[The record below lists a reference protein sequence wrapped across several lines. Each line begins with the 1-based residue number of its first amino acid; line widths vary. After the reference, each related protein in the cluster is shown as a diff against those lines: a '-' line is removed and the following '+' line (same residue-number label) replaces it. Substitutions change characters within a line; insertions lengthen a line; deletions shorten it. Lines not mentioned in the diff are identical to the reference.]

1 MKLSRLL
8 RDVNGGDLCGGPER
22 DITGICFDSRKAEP
36 GSLFVAI
43 RGFQSDGHRYIHQA
57 IRQGAC
63 AVVAEHLPE
72 EPVPEQ
78 VTVIL
83 TPDTR
88 RALAQ
93 LAAEWYEHPER
104 QLKLIGITGT
114 NGKTTTT
121 YLIRHILEQRGHSC
135 GLIGTNGSIV
145 GGELRPAE
153 RTTPEAP
160 ELFALLRDMVK
171 AGCEYA
177 VMEVSSHSLVLERVY
192 GLRFAAAAFTNLT
205 QDHLDFHQDMEHYFQ
220 AKATLFQHCDTAVI
234 NGDDSWGRRLEEA
247 AACPV
252 LCFSAKRSGV
262 SLMAKDVR
270 LLPDGVQAVLV
281 QGSNIARMRLRI
293 PGMFSVYNGLT
304 AIGCCMAL
312 GLTLAESTE
321 ALQSAEGIRG
331 RAEIVP
337 TGRDFTVM
345 IDYSHTP
352 DSMENIL
359 KTVRGYARGR
369 VIGLFGAGGDRDKTK
384 RPLMGRI
391 AGELC
396 DLCIVTSDNPRSED
410 PEAIIE
416 DILRGMTAKRRY
428 RVIPDR
434 REAIAWCIKNAR
446 KDDIIVL
453 MGKGQE
459 TYQEIQGV
467 KHPLDEREEV
477 RRALED
483 CTR

>member
-8 RDVNGGDLCGGPER
+8 RDVNGGDLCGKPER
-22 DITGICFDSRKAEP
+22 EITGICSDSRRVGQ

-43 RGFQSDGHRYIHQA
+43 PGFQSDGHQYIRQA
-57 IRQGAC
+57 MEQGAC
-63 AVVAEHLPE
+63 VVVAQHAPDC
-72 EPVPEQ
+72 PVPEG
-78 VTVIL
+78 VTLIL
-83 TPDTR
+83 VDDAR

-93 LAAEWYEHPER
+93 LAAEWYDHPER
-104 QLKLIGITGT
+104 QLRLVGVTGT

-121 YLIRHILEQRGHSC
+121 WLIRHILEQRGHKC

-145 GGELRPAE
+145 DGPLRPAE

-160 ELFALLRDMVK
+160 ELYGLLREMAD

-177 VMEVSSHSLVLERVY
+177 AMEVSSHSLVLERVH
-192 GLRFAAAAFTNLT
+192 GLHFAAAAFTNLT
-205 QDHLDFHQDMEHYFQ
+205 QDHLDFHKDMEHYFQ
-220 AKATLFQHCDTAVI
+220 AKALLFQRCDTTVL
-234 NGDDSWGRRLEEA
+234 NLDDDWGLRLAERVS
-247 AACPV
+247 CPR
-252 LCFSAKRSGV
+252 LTYSAKR
-262 SLMAKDVR
+262 LEADLIAKNIV
-270 LLPDGVQAVLV
+270 LLPDQVQAVLV
-281 QGSNIARMRLRI
+281 RDNDIARMRLNI

-304 AIGCCMAL
+304 AIGCCLAL
-312 GLTLAESTE
+312 GLTLEESAQ
-321 ALQSAEGIRG
+321 ALQSAQGICG

-359 KTVRGYARGR
+359 RTVRGYARGR
-369 VIGLFGAGGDRDKTK
+369 VVGLFGAGGDRDHAK
-384 RPLMGRI
+384 RPIMGRI

-396 DLCIVTSDNPRSED
+396 DLCVVTSDNPRSEE
-410 PEAIIE
+410 PEAIIR
-416 DILRGMTAKRRY
+416 DILQGMSPKY
-428 RVIPDR
+428 KYKVIPDR

-459 TYQEIQGV
+459 TYQEIRGV
-467 KHPLDEREEV
+467 KHHLDEREEV
-477 RRALED
+477 RRALEG
-483 CTR
+483 

>member
-8 RDVNGGDLCGGPER
+8 RDVNGGDLCGKPER
-22 DITGICFDSRKAEP
+22 EITGICSDSRRVGQ

-43 RGFQSDGHRYIHQA
+43 PGFQSDGHQYIRQA
-57 IRQGAC
+57 MEQGAC
-63 AVVAEHLPE
+63 AVVAQHAPDC
-72 EPVPEQ
+72 PVPEG
-78 VTVIL
+78 VTLIL
-83 TPDTR
+83 VDDAR

-93 LAAEWYEHPER
+93 LAAEWYDHPER
-104 QLKLIGITGT
+104 QLRLIGVTGT

-121 YLIRHILEQRGHSC
+121 WLIRHILEQRGHKC

-145 GGELRPAE
+145 DGPLRPAE

-160 ELFALLRDMVK
+160 ELYGLLREMAD

-177 VMEVSSHSLVLERVY
+177 AMEVSSHSLVLERVH
-192 GLRFAAAAFTNLT
+192 GLHFAAAAFTNLT
-205 QDHLDFHQDMEHYFQ
+205 QDHLDFHKDMEHYFQ
-220 AKATLFQHCDTAVI
+220 AKALLFQRCDTAVL
-234 NGDDSWGRRLEEA
+234 NLDDDWGLRLAERVSCA
-247 AACPV
+247 R
-252 LCFSAKRSGV
+252 LTYSAKR
-262 SLMAKDVR
+262 LEADLIAKNIR
-270 LLPDGVQAVLV
+270 LLPDQVQAVLV
-281 QGSNIARMRLRI
+281 RDNDIARMRLNI

-304 AIGCCMAL
+304 AIGCCLAL
-312 GLTLAESTE
+312 GLTLEESAQ
-321 ALQSAEGIRG
+321 ALQSAQGICG

-359 KTVRGYARGR
+359 RTVRGYARGR
-369 VIGLFGAGGDRDKTK
+369 VVGLFGAGGDRDHAK
-384 RPLMGRI
+384 RPIMGRI

-396 DLCIVTSDNPRSED
+396 DLCVVTSDNPRSEE
-410 PEAIIE
+410 PEAIIR
-416 DILRGMTAKRRY
+416 DILQGMSPKY
-428 RVIPDR
+428 KYKVIPDR

-459 TYQEIQGV
+459 TYQEIRGV
-467 KHPLDEREEV
+467 KHHLDEREEV
-477 RRALED
+477 RRALEG
-483 CTR
+483 

>member
-8 RDVNGGDLCGGPER
+8 RDVNGGDLCGKPER
-22 DITGICFDSRKAEP
+22 EITGICSDSRRVGQ

-43 RGFQSDGHRYIHQA
+43 PGFQSDGHQYIRQA
-57 IRQGAC
+57 MEQGAC
-63 AVVAEHLPE
+63 TVVAQHAPDC
-72 EPVPEQ
+72 PVLEG
-78 VTVIL
+78 VTLIL
-83 TPDTR
+83 VDDAR

-93 LAAEWYEHPER
+93 LAAEWYDHPER
-104 QLKLIGITGT
+104 QLRLVGVTGT

-121 YLIRHILEQRGHSC
+121 WLIRHILEQRGHKC

-145 GGELRPAE
+145 DGPLRPAE

-160 ELFALLRDMVK
+160 ELYGLLREMAD

-177 VMEVSSHSLVLERVY
+177 AMEVSSHSLVLERVH
-192 GLRFAAAAFTNLT
+192 GLHFAAAAFTNLT
-205 QDHLDFHQDMEHYFQ
+205 QDHLDFHKDMEHYFQ
-220 AKATLFQHCDTAVI
+220 AKALLFQRCDTAVL
-234 NGDDSWGRRLEEA
+234 NLDDDWGLRLAERVS
-247 AACPV
+247 CPR
-252 LCFSAKRSGV
+252 LTYSAKR
-262 SLMAKDVR
+262 LEADLIAKNIV
-270 LLPDGVQAVLV
+270 LLPDQVQAVLV
-281 QGSNIARMRLRI
+281 RDNDIARMRLNI

-304 AIGCCMAL
+304 AIGCCLAL
-312 GLTLAESTE
+312 GLTLEESAQ
-321 ALQSAEGIRG
+321 ALQSAQGICG

-359 KTVRGYARGR
+359 RTVRGYARGR
-369 VIGLFGAGGDRDKTK
+369 VVGLFGAGGDRDHAK
-384 RPLMGRI
+384 RPIMGRI

-396 DLCIVTSDNPRSED
+396 DLCVVTSDNPRSEE
-410 PEAIIE
+410 PEAIIR
-416 DILRGMTAKRRY
+416 DILQGMSPKY
-428 RVIPDR
+428 KYKVIPDR

-459 TYQEIQGV
+459 TYQEIRGV
-467 KHPLDEREEV
+467 KHHLDEREEV
-477 RRALED
+477 RRALEG
-483 CTR
+483 

>member
-8 RDVNGGDLCGGPER
+8 RDVNGGDLCGKPER
-22 DITGICFDSRKAEP
+22 EITGICSDSRRVGQ

-43 RGFQSDGHRYIHQA
+43 PGFQSDGHQYIRQA
-57 IRQGAC
+57 MEQGAC
-63 AVVAEHLPE
+63 AVVAQHAPDC
-72 EPVPEQ
+72 PVPEG
-78 VTVIL
+78 VTLIL
-83 TPDTR
+83 VDDAR

-93 LAAEWYEHPER
+93 LAAEWYDHPER
-104 QLKLIGITGT
+104 QLRLIGVTGT

-121 YLIRHILEQRGHSC
+121 WLIRHILEQRGHKC

-145 GGELRPAE
+145 DGPLRPAE

-160 ELFALLRDMVK
+160 ELYGLLREMAD

-177 VMEVSSHSLVLERVY
+177 AMEVSSHSLVLERVH
-192 GLRFAAAAFTNLT
+192 GLHFAAAAFTNLT
-205 QDHLDFHQDMEHYFQ
+205 QDHLDFHKDMEHYFQ
-220 AKATLFQHCDTAVI
+220 AKALLFQRCDTAVL
-234 NGDDSWGRRLEEA
+234 NLDDDWGLRLAERVS
-247 AACPV
+247 CPR
-252 LCFSAKRSGV
+252 LTYSAKR
-262 SLMAKDVR
+262 LEADLIAKNIV
-270 LLPDGVQAVLV
+270 LLPDQVQAVLV
-281 QGSNIARMRLRI
+281 RDNDIARMRLNI

-304 AIGCCMAL
+304 AIGCCLAL
-312 GLTLAESTE
+312 GLTLEESAQ
-321 ALQSAEGIRG
+321 ALQSARGICG

-359 KTVRGYARGR
+359 RTVRGYARGR
-369 VIGLFGAGGDRDKTK
+369 VVGLFGAGGDRDHAK
-384 RPLMGRI
+384 RPIMGRI

-396 DLCIVTSDNPRSED
+396 DLCVVTSDNPRSEE
-410 PEAIIE
+410 PEAIIR
-416 DILRGMTAKRRY
+416 DILQGMSQKHKY
-428 RVIPDR
+428 KVIPDR

-459 TYQEIQGV
+459 TYQEIRGV
-467 KHPLDEREEV
+467 KHHLDEREEV
-477 RRALED
+477 RRALEG
-483 CTR
+483 

>member
-8 RDVNGGDLCGGPER
+8 RDVNGGDLCGKPER
-22 DITGICFDSRKAEP
+22 EITGICSDSRRVGQ

-43 RGFQSDGHRYIHQA
+43 PGFQSDGHQYIRQA
-57 IRQGAC
+57 MEQGAC
-63 AVVAEHLPE
+63 AVVAQHAPDC
-72 EPVPEQ
+72 PVPEG
-78 VTVIL
+78 VTLIL
-83 TPDTR
+83 VDDAR

-93 LAAEWYEHPER
+93 LAAEWYDHPER
-104 QLKLIGITGT
+104 QLRLIGVTGT

-121 YLIRHILEQRGHSC
+121 WLIRHILEQRGHKC

-145 GGELRPAE
+145 DGPLRPAE

-160 ELFALLRDMVK
+160 ELYGLLREMAD

-177 VMEVSSHSLVLERVY
+177 AMEVSSHSLVLERVH
-192 GLRFAAAAFTNLT
+192 GLHFAAAAFTNLT
-205 QDHLDFHQDMEHYFQ
+205 QDHLDFHKDMEHYFQ
-220 AKATLFQHCDTAVI
+220 AKALLFQRCDTAVL
-234 NGDDSWGRRLEEA
+234 NLDDDWGLRLAERVS
-247 AACPV
+247 CPR
-252 LCFSAKRSGV
+252 LTYSAKR
-262 SLMAKDVR
+262 LEADLIAKNIR
-270 LLPDGVQAVLV
+270 LLPDQVQAVLV
-281 QGSNIARMRLRI
+281 RDNDIARMRLNI

-304 AIGCCMAL
+304 AIGCCLAL
-312 GLTLAESTE
+312 GLTLEESAQ
-321 ALQSAEGIRG
+321 ALQSAQGICG

-359 KTVRGYARGR
+359 RTVRGYARGR
-369 VIGLFGAGGDRDKTK
+369 VVGLFGAGGDRDHAK
-384 RPLMGRI
+384 RPIMGRI

-396 DLCIVTSDNPRSED
+396 DLCVVTSDNPRSEE
-410 PEAIIE
+410 PEAIIR
-416 DILRGMTAKRRY
+416 DILQGMSQKY
-428 RVIPDR
+428 KYKVIPDR

-459 TYQEIQGV
+459 TYQEIRGV
-467 KHPLDEREEV
+467 KHHLDEREEV
-477 RRALED
+477 RRALEG
-483 CTR
+483 

>member
-8 RDVNGGDLCGGPER
+8 RDVNGGDLCGKPER
-22 DITGICFDSRKAEP
+22 EITGICSDSRRVGQ

-43 RGFQSDGHRYIHQA
+43 PGFQSDGHQYIRQA
-57 IRQGAC
+57 MEQGAC
-63 AVVAEHLPE
+63 AVVAQHAPDC
-72 EPVPEQ
+72 PVPEG
-78 VTVIL
+78 VTLIL
-83 TPDTR
+83 VDDAR

-93 LAAEWYEHPER
+93 LAAEWYDHPER
-104 QLKLIGITGT
+104 QLRLVGVTGT

-121 YLIRHILEQRGHSC
+121 WLIRHILEQRGHKC

-145 GGELRPAE
+145 DGPLRPAE

-160 ELFALLRDMVK
+160 ELYGLLREMAD

-177 VMEVSSHSLVLERVY
+177 AMEVSSHSLVLERVH
-192 GLRFAAAAFTNLT
+192 GLHFAAAAFTNLT
-205 QDHLDFHQDMEHYFQ
+205 QDHLDFHKDMEHYFQ
-220 AKATLFQHCDTAVI
+220 AKALLFQRCDTAVL
-234 NGDDSWGRRLEEA
+234 NLDDDWGLRLAERVS
-247 AACPV
+247 CPR
-252 LCFSAKRSGV
+252 LTYSAKR
-262 SLMAKDVR
+262 LEADLIAKNIR
-270 LLPDGVQAVLV
+270 LLPDQVQAVLV
-281 QGSNIARMRLRI
+281 RDNDIARMRLNI

-304 AIGCCMAL
+304 AIGCCLAL
-312 GLTLAESTE
+312 GLTLEESAQ
-321 ALQSAEGIRG
+321 ALQSAQGICG

-359 KTVRGYARGR
+359 RTVRGYAKGR
-369 VIGLFGAGGDRDKTK
+369 VVGLFGAGGDRDHAK
-384 RPLMGRI
+384 RPIMGRI

-396 DLCIVTSDNPRSED
+396 DLCVVTSDNPRSEE
-410 PEAIIE
+410 PEAIIR
-416 DILRGMTAKRRY
+416 DILQGMSPKY
-428 RVIPDR
+428 KYKVIPDR

-459 TYQEIQGV
+459 TYQEIRGV
-467 KHPLDEREEV
+467 KHHLDEREEV
-477 RRALED
+477 RRALEG
-483 CTR
+483 

>member
-8 RDVNGGDLCGGPER
+8 RDVNGGDLCGKPER
-22 DITGICFDSRKAEP
+22 EITGICSDSRRVGQ

-43 RGFQSDGHRYIHQA
+43 PGFQSDGHQYIRQA
-57 IRQGAC
+57 MEQGAC
-63 AVVAEHLPE
+63 AVVAQYAPDC
-72 EPVPEQ
+72 PVPEG
-78 VTVIL
+78 VTLIL
-83 TPDTR
+83 VDNAR

-93 LAAEWYEHPER
+93 LAAEWYDHPER
-104 QLKLIGITGT
+104 QLRLIGVTGT

-121 YLIRHILEQRGHSC
+121 WLIRHILEQRGHKC

-145 GGELRPAE
+145 DGPLRPAE

-160 ELFALLRDMVK
+160 ELYGLLREMAD

-177 VMEVSSHSLVLERVY
+177 AMEVSSHSLVLERVH
-192 GLRFAAAAFTNLT
+192 GLHFAAAAFTNLT
-205 QDHLDFHQDMEHYFQ
+205 QDHLDFHKDMEHYFQ
-220 AKATLFQHCDTAVI
+220 AKALLFQRCDTAVL
-234 NGDDSWGRRLEEA
+234 NLDDDWGLRLAERVS
-247 AACPV
+247 CPR
-252 LCFSAKRSGV
+252 LTYSAKR
-262 SLMAKDVR
+262 LEADLIAKNIR
-270 LLPDGVQAVLV
+270 LLPDQVQAVLV
-281 QGSNIARMRLRI
+281 RDNDIARMRLNI

-304 AIGCCMAL
+304 AIGCCLAL
-312 GLTLAESTE
+312 GLTLEESAQ
-321 ALQSAEGIRG
+321 ALQSAQGICG

-359 KTVRGYARGR
+359 RTVRGYARGR
-369 VIGLFGAGGDRDKTK
+369 VVGLFGAGGDRDHAK
-384 RPLMGRI
+384 RPIMGRI

-396 DLCIVTSDNPRSED
+396 DLCVVTSDNPRSEE
-410 PEAIIE
+410 PEAIIR
-416 DILRGMTAKRRY
+416 DILQGMSPKY
-428 RVIPDR
+428 KYKVIPDR

-459 TYQEIQGV
+459 TYQEIRGV
-467 KHPLDEREEV
+467 KHHLDEREEV
-477 RRALED
+477 RRALEG
-483 CTR
+483 

>member
-8 RDVNGGDLCGGPER
+8 RDVNGGDLCGKPER
-22 DITGICFDSRKAEP
+22 EITGICSDSRRVGQ

-43 RGFQSDGHRYIHQA
+43 PGFQSDGHQYIRQA
-57 IRQGAC
+57 MEQGAC
-63 AVVAEHLPE
+63 AVVAQHAPDC
-72 EPVPEQ
+72 PVPEG
-78 VTVIL
+78 VTLIL
-83 TPDTR
+83 VDDAR

-93 LAAEWYEHPER
+93 LAAEWYDHPER
-104 QLKLIGITGT
+104 QLRLVGVTGT

-121 YLIRHILEQRGHSC
+121 WLIRHILEQRGHKC

-145 GGELRPAE
+145 DGPLRPAE

-160 ELFALLRDMVK
+160 ELYGLLREMAD

-177 VMEVSSHSLVLERVY
+177 AMEVSSHSLVLERVH
-192 GLRFAAAAFTNLT
+192 GLHFAAAAFTNLT
-205 QDHLDFHQDMEHYFQ
+205 QDHLDFHKDMEHYFQ
-220 AKATLFQHCDTAVI
+220 AKALLFQRCDTAVL
-234 NGDDSWGRRLEEA
+234 NLDDDWGLRLAERVS
-247 AACPV
+247 CPR
-252 LCFSAKRSGV
+252 LTYSAKR
-262 SLMAKDVR
+262 LEADLIAKNIV
-270 LLPDGVQAVLV
+270 LLPDQVQAVLV
-281 QGSNIARMRLRI
+281 RDNDIARMRLNI

-304 AIGCCMAL
+304 AIGCCLAL
-312 GLTLAESTE
+312 GLTLEESAQ
-321 ALQSAEGIRG
+321 ALQSAQGICG

-359 KTVRGYARGR
+359 RTVRGYARGR
-369 VIGLFGAGGDRDKTK
+369 VVGLFGAGGDRDHAK
-384 RPLMGRI
+384 RPIMGRI

-396 DLCIVTSDNPRSED
+396 DLCVVTSDNPRSEE
-410 PEAIIE
+410 PEAIIR
-416 DILRGMTAKRRY
+416 DILQGMSQKHKY
-428 RVIPDR
+428 KVIPDR

-459 TYQEIQGV
+459 TYQEIRGV
-467 KHPLDEREEV
+467 KYHLDEREEV
-477 RRALED
+477 RRALEG
-483 CTR
+483 

>member
-8 RDVNGGDLCGGPER
+8 RDVKGGDLCGKAER
-22 DITGICFDSRKAEP
+22 EITGICSDSRRVGQ

-43 RGFQSDGHRYIHQA
+43 PGFQSDGHQYIRQA
-57 IRQGAC
+57 MEQGAC
-63 AVVAEHLPE
+63 AVVAQHAPDC
-72 EPVPEQ
+72 PVPEG
-78 VTVIL
+78 VTLIL
-83 TPDTR
+83 VDDAR

-93 LAAEWYEHPER
+93 LAAEWYDHPER
-104 QLKLIGITGT
+104 QLRLVGVTGT

-121 YLIRHILEQRGHSC
+121 WLIRHILEQRGHKC

-145 GGELRPAE
+145 DGPLRPAE

-160 ELFALLRDMVK
+160 ELYGLLREMAD

-177 VMEVSSHSLVLERVY
+177 AMEVSSHSLVLERVH
-192 GLRFAAAAFTNLT
+192 GLHFAAAAFTNLT
-205 QDHLDFHQDMEHYFQ
+205 QDHLDFHKDMEHYFQ
-220 AKATLFQHCDTAVI
+220 AKALLFQRCDTAVL
-234 NGDDSWGRRLEEA
+234 NLDDDWGLRLAERVSCA
-247 AACPV
+247 R
-252 LCFSAKRSGV
+252 LTYSAKR
-262 SLMAKDVR
+262 LEADLIAKNIR
-270 LLPDGVQAVLV
+270 LLPDQVQAVLV
-281 QGSNIARMRLRI
+281 RDNDIARMRLNI

-304 AIGCCMAL
+304 AIGCCLAL
-312 GLTLAESTE
+312 GLTLEESAQ
-321 ALQSAEGIRG
+321 ALQSAQGICG

-359 KTVRGYARGR
+359 RTVRGYARGR
-369 VIGLFGAGGDRDKTK
+369 VVGLFGAGGDRDHAK
-384 RPLMGRI
+384 RPIMGRI

-396 DLCIVTSDNPRSED
+396 DLCVVTSDNPRSEE
-410 PEAIIE
+410 PEAIIR
-416 DILRGMTAKRRY
+416 DILQGMSPKY
-428 RVIPDR
+428 KYKVIPDR

-459 TYQEIQGV
+459 TYQEIRGV
-467 KHPLDEREEV
+467 KHHLDEREEV
-477 RRALED
+477 RRALEG
-483 CTR
+483 

>member
-8 RDVNGGDLCGGPER
+8 RDVNGGDLCGKPER
-22 DITGICFDSRKAEP
+22 EITGICSDSRRVGQ

-43 RGFQSDGHRYIHQA
+43 PGFQSDGHQYIRQA
-57 IRQGAC
+57 MEQGAC
-63 AVVAEHLPE
+63 AVVAQHAPDC
-72 EPVPEQ
+72 PVPEG
-78 VTVIL
+78 VTLIL
-83 TPDTR
+83 VDDAR

-93 LAAEWYEHPER
+93 LAAEWYDHPER
-104 QLKLIGITGT
+104 QLRLIGVTGT

-121 YLIRHILEQRGHSC
+121 WLIRHILEQRGHKC

-145 GGELRPAE
+145 DGPLRPAE

-160 ELFALLRDMVK
+160 ELYGLLREMAD

-177 VMEVSSHSLVLERVY
+177 AMEVSSHSLVLERVH
-192 GLRFAAAAFTNLT
+192 GLHFAAAAFTNLT
-205 QDHLDFHQDMEHYFQ
+205 QDHLDFHKDMEHYFQ
-220 AKATLFQHCDTAVI
+220 AKALLFQRCDTAVL
-234 NGDDSWGRRLEEA
+234 NLDDDWGLRLAERVSCA
-247 AACPV
+247 R
-252 LCFSAKRSGV
+252 LTYSAKR
-262 SLMAKDVR
+262 LEADLIAKNIV
-270 LLPDGVQAVLV
+270 LLPDQVQAVLV
-281 QGSNIARMRLRI
+281 RDNDIARMRLNI

-304 AIGCCMAL
+304 AIGCCLAL
-312 GLTLAESTE
+312 GLTLEESAQ
-321 ALQSAEGIRG
+321 ALQSAQGICG

-359 KTVRGYARGR
+359 RTVRGYARGR
-369 VIGLFGAGGDRDKTK
+369 VVGLFGAGGDRDHAK
-384 RPLMGRI
+384 RPIMGRI

-396 DLCIVTSDNPRSED
+396 DLCVVTSDNPRSEE
-410 PEAIIE
+410 PEAIIR
-416 DILRGMTAKRRY
+416 DILQGMSPKY
-428 RVIPDR
+428 KYKVIPDR

-459 TYQEIQGV
+459 TYQEIRGV
-467 KHPLDEREEV
+467 KHHLDEREEV
-477 RRALED
+477 RRALEG
-483 CTR
+483 

>member
-8 RDVNGGDLCGGPER
+8 RDVNGGDLCGKPER
-22 DITGICFDSRKAEP
+22 EITGICSDSRRVGQ

-43 RGFQSDGHRYIHQA
+43 PGFQSDGHQYIRQA
-57 IRQGAC
+57 MEQGAC
-63 AVVAEHLPE
+63 AVVAQHAPDC
-72 EPVPEQ
+72 PVPEG
-78 VTVIL
+78 VTLIL
-83 TPDTR
+83 VDDAR

-93 LAAEWYEHPER
+93 LAAEWYDHPER
-104 QLKLIGITGT
+104 QLRLIGVTGT

-121 YLIRHILEQRGHSC
+121 WLIRHILEQRGHKC

-145 GGELRPAE
+145 DGPLRPAE

-160 ELFALLRDMVK
+160 ELYGLLREMAD

-177 VMEVSSHSLVLERVY
+177 AMEVSSHSLVLERVH
-192 GLRFAAAAFTNLT
+192 GLHFAAAAFTNLT
-205 QDHLDFHQDMEHYFQ
+205 QDHLDFHKDMEHYFQ
-220 AKATLFQHCDTAVI
+220 AKALLFQRCDTAVL
-234 NGDDSWGRRLEEA
+234 NLDDDWGLRLAERVS
-247 AACPV
+247 CPR
-252 LCFSAKRSGV
+252 LTYSAKR
-262 SLMAKDVR
+262 LEADLIAKNIV
-270 LLPDGVQAVLV
+270 LLPDQVQAVLV
-281 QGSNIARMRLRI
+281 RDNDIARMRLNI

-304 AIGCCMAL
+304 AIGCCLAL
-312 GLTLAESTE
+312 GLTLEESAQ
-321 ALQSAEGIRG
+321 ALQSAQGICG

-359 KTVRGYARGR
+359 RTVRGYARGR
-369 VIGLFGAGGDRDKTK
+369 VVGLFGAGGDRDHAK
-384 RPLMGRI
+384 RPIMGRI

-396 DLCIVTSDNPRSED
+396 DLCVVTSDNPRSEE
-410 PEAIIE
+410 PEAIIR
-416 DILRGMTAKRRY
+416 DILQGMSQKHKY
-428 RVIPDR
+428 KVIPDR

-459 TYQEIQGV
+459 TYQEIRGV
-467 KHPLDEREEV
+467 KHHLDEREEV

-483 CTR
+483 

>member
-8 RDVNGGDLCGGPER
+8 RDVNGGDLCGKPER
-22 DITGICFDSRKAEP
+22 EITGICSDSRRVGQ

-43 RGFQSDGHRYIHQA
+43 PGFQSDGHQYIRQA
-57 IRQGAC
+57 MEQGAC
-63 AVVAEHLPE
+63 AVVAQHAPDC
-72 EPVPEQ
+72 PVPEG
-78 VTVIL
+78 VTLIL
-83 TPDTR
+83 VDDAR

-93 LAAEWYEHPER
+93 LAAEWYDHPER
-104 QLKLIGITGT
+104 QLRLIGVTGT

-121 YLIRHILEQRGHSC
+121 WLIRHILEQRGHKC

-145 GGELRPAE
+145 DGPLRPAG

-160 ELFALLRDMVK
+160 ELYGLLREMAD

-177 VMEVSSHSLVLERVY
+177 AMEVSSHSLVLERVH
-192 GLRFAAAAFTNLT
+192 GLHFAAAAFTNLT
-205 QDHLDFHQDMEHYFQ
+205 QDHLDFHKDMEHYFQ
-220 AKATLFQHCDTAVI
+220 AKALLFQRCDTAVL
-234 NGDDSWGRRLEEA
+234 NLDDDWGLRLAERVS
-247 AACPV
+247 CPR
-252 LCFSAKRSGV
+252 LTYSAKR
-262 SLMAKDVR
+262 LEADLIAKNIV
-270 LLPDGVQAVLV
+270 LLPDQVQAVLV
-281 QGSNIARMRLRI
+281 RDNDIARMRLNI

-304 AIGCCMAL
+304 AIGCCLAL
-312 GLTLAESTE
+312 GLTLEESAQ
-321 ALQSAEGIRG
+321 ALQSAQGICG

-359 KTVRGYARGR
+359 RTVRGYARGR
-369 VIGLFGAGGDRDKTK
+369 VVGLFGAGGDRDHAK
-384 RPLMGRI
+384 RPIMGRI

-396 DLCIVTSDNPRSED
+396 DLCVVTSDNPRSEE
-410 PEAIIE
+410 PEAIIR
-416 DILRGMTAKRRY
+416 DILQGMSPKY
-428 RVIPDR
+428 KYKVIPDR
-434 REAIAWCIKNAR
+434 REAIAWCVKNAR

-459 TYQEIQGV
+459 TYQEIRGV
-467 KHPLDEREEV
+467 KPHLDEREQV

-483 CTR
+483 

>member
-8 RDVNGGDLCGGPER
+8 RDVNGGDLCGKPER
-22 DITGICFDSRKAEP
+22 EITGICSDSRRVGQ

-43 RGFQSDGHRYIHQA
+43 PGFQSDGHQYIRQA
-57 IRQGAC
+57 MEQGAC
-63 AVVAEHLPE
+63 AVVAQHAPDC
-72 EPVPEQ
+72 PVPEG
-78 VTVIL
+78 VTLIL
-83 TPDTR
+83 VDDAR

-93 LAAEWYEHPER
+93 LAAEWYDHPER
-104 QLKLIGITGT
+104 QLRLIGVTGT

-121 YLIRHILEQRGHSC
+121 WLIRHILEQRGHKC

-145 GGELRPAE
+145 DGPLRPAE

-160 ELFALLRDMVK
+160 ELYGLLREMAD

-177 VMEVSSHSLVLERVY
+177 AMEVSSHSLVLERVH
-192 GLRFAAAAFTNLT
+192 GLHFAAAAFTNLT
-205 QDHLDFHQDMEHYFQ
+205 QDHLDFHKDMEHYFQ
-220 AKATLFQHCDTAVI
+220 AKALLFQRCDTAVL
-234 NGDDSWGRRLEEA
+234 NLDDDWGLRLAERVS
-247 AACPV
+247 CPR
-252 LCFSAKRSGV
+252 LTYSAKR
-262 SLMAKDVR
+262 LEADLIAKNIV
-270 LLPDGVQAVLV
+270 LLPDQVQAVLV
-281 QGSNIARMRLRI
+281 RDNDIARMRLNI

-304 AIGCCMAL
+304 AIGCCLAL
-312 GLTLAESTE
+312 GLTLEESAQ
-321 ALQSAEGIRG
+321 ALQSAQGICG

-359 KTVRGYARGR
+359 RTVRGYARGR
-369 VIGLFGAGGDRDKTK
+369 VVGLFGAGGDRDHAK
-384 RPLMGRI
+384 RPIMGRI

-396 DLCIVTSDNPRSED
+396 DLCVVTSDNPRSEE
-410 PEAIIE
+410 PEAIIR
-416 DILRGMTAKRRY
+416 DILQGMSPKY
-428 RVIPDR
+428 KYKVIPDR

-459 TYQEIQGV
+459 TYQEIRGV
-467 KHPLDEREEV
+467 KHHLDEREEV
-477 RRALED
+477 RRALE
-483 CTR
+483 C

>member
-8 RDVNGGDLCGGPER
+8 RDVNGGDLCGKPER
-22 DITGICFDSRKAEP
+22 EITGICSDSRRVGQ

-43 RGFQSDGHRYIHQA
+43 PGFQSDGHQYIRQA
-57 IRQGAC
+57 MEQGAC
-63 AVVAEHLPE
+63 AVVAQHAPDC
-72 EPVPEQ
+72 PVPEG
-78 VTVIL
+78 VTLIL
-83 TPDTR
+83 VDDAR

-93 LAAEWYEHPER
+93 LAAEWYDHPER
-104 QLKLIGITGT
+104 QLRLIGVTGT

-121 YLIRHILEQRGHSC
+121 WLIRHILEQRGHKC

-145 GGELRPAE
+145 DGPLRPAE

-160 ELFALLRDMVK
+160 ELYGLLREMTN

-177 VMEVSSHSLVLERVY
+177 AMEVSSHSLVLERVH
-192 GLRFAAAAFTNLT
+192 GLHFAAAAFTNLT
-205 QDHLDFHQDMEHYFQ
+205 QDHLDFHKDMEHYFQ
-220 AKATLFQHCDTAVI
+220 AKALLFQRCDTAVL
-234 NGDDSWGRRLEEA
+234 NLDDDWGLRLAERVS
-247 AACPV
+247 CPR
-252 LCFSAKRSGV
+252 LTYSAKR
-262 SLMAKDVR
+262 LEADLIAKNIR
-270 LLPDGVQAVLV
+270 LLPDQVQAVLV
-281 QGSNIARMRLRI
+281 RDNDIARMRLNI

-304 AIGCCMAL
+304 AIGCCLAL
-312 GLTLAESTE
+312 GLTLEESAQ
-321 ALQSAEGIRG
+321 ALQSAQGICG

-359 KTVRGYARGR
+359 RTVRGYARGR
-369 VIGLFGAGGDRDKTK
+369 VVGLFGAGGDRDHAK
-384 RPLMGRI
+384 RPIMGRI

-396 DLCIVTSDNPRSED
+396 DLCVVTSDNPRSEE
-410 PEAIIE
+410 PEAIIR
-416 DILRGMTAKRRY
+416 DILQGMSQKHKY
-428 RVIPDR
+428 KVIPDR

-459 TYQEIQGV
+459 TYQEIRGV
-467 KHPLDEREEV
+467 KHHLDEREEV
-477 RRALED
+477 RRALEG
-483 CTR
+483 

>member
-8 RDVNGGDLCGGPER
+8 RDVNGGDLCGKPER
-22 DITGICFDSRKAEP
+22 EITGICSDSRRVGQ

-43 RGFQSDGHRYIHQA
+43 PGFQSDGHQYIRQA
-57 IRQGAC
+57 MEQGAC
-63 AVVAEHLPE
+63 AVVAQHAPDC
-72 EPVPEQ
+72 PVPEG
-78 VTVIL
+78 VTLIL
-83 TPDTR
+83 VDDAR

-93 LAAEWYEHPER
+93 LAAEWYDHPER
-104 QLKLIGITGT
+104 QLRLIGVTGT

-121 YLIRHILEQRGHSC
+121 WLIRHILEQRGHKC

-145 GGELRPAE
+145 DGPLRPAE

-160 ELFALLRDMVK
+160 ELYGLLREMAD

-177 VMEVSSHSLVLERVY
+177 AMEVSSHSLVLERVH
-192 GLRFAAAAFTNLT
+192 GLHFAAAAFTNLT
-205 QDHLDFHQDMEHYFQ
+205 QDHLDFHKDMEHYFQ
-220 AKATLFQHCDTAVI
+220 AKALLFQRCDTAVL
-234 NGDDSWGRRLEEA
+234 NLDDDWGLRLAERVS
-247 AACPV
+247 CPR
-252 LCFSAKRSGV
+252 LTYSAKR
-262 SLMAKDVR
+262 LEADLIAKNIV
-270 LLPDGVQAVLV
+270 LLPDQVQAVLV
-281 QGSNIARMRLRI
+281 RDNDIARMRLNI

-304 AIGCCMAL
+304 AIGCCLAL
-312 GLTLAESTE
+312 GLTLEESAQ
-321 ALQSAEGIRG
+321 ALQSAQGICG

-359 KTVRGYARGR
+359 RTVRGYARGR
-369 VIGLFGAGGDRDKTK
+369 VVGLFGAGGDRDHAK
-384 RPLMGRI
+384 RPIMGRI

-396 DLCIVTSDNPRSED
+396 DLCVVTSDNPRSEE
-410 PEAIIE
+410 PEAIIR
-416 DILRGMTAKRRY
+416 DILQGMSQKHKY
-428 RVIPDR
+428 KVIPDR

-459 TYQEIQGV
+459 TYQEIRGV
-467 KHPLDEREEV
+467 KYHLDEREEV
-477 RRALED
+477 RRALEG
-483 CTR
+483 

>member
-8 RDVNGGDLCGGPER
+8 RDVNGGDLCGRPER
-22 DITGICFDSRKAEP
+22 EITGICSDSRRVGQ

-43 RGFQSDGHRYIHQA
+43 PGFQSDGHQYIRQA
-57 IRQGAC
+57 MEQGAC
-63 AVVAEHLPE
+63 AVVAQHAPDC
-72 EPVPEQ
+72 PVPEG
-78 VTVIL
+78 VTLIL
-83 TPDTR
+83 VDNAR

-93 LAAEWYEHPER
+93 LAAEWYDHPER
-104 QLKLIGITGT
+104 QLRLIGVTGT

-121 YLIRHILEQRGHSC
+121 WLIRHILEQRGHKC

-145 GGELRPAE
+145 DGPLRPAE

-160 ELFALLRDMVK
+160 ELYGLLREMAD

-177 VMEVSSHSLVLERVY
+177 AMEVSSHSLVLERVH
-192 GLRFAAAAFTNLT
+192 GLHFAAAAFTNLT
-205 QDHLDFHQDMEHYFQ
+205 QDHLDFHKDMEHYFQ
-220 AKATLFQHCDTAVI
+220 AKALLFQRCDTAVL
-234 NGDDSWGRRLEEA
+234 NLDDDWGLRLAERVSCA
-247 AACPV
+247 R
-252 LCFSAKRSGV
+252 LTYSAKR
-262 SLMAKDVR
+262 LEADLIAKNIV
-270 LLPDGVQAVLV
+270 LLPDQVQAVLV
-281 QGSNIARMRLRI
+281 RDNDIARMRLNI

-304 AIGCCMAL
+304 AIGCCLAL
-312 GLTLAESTE
+312 GLTLEESAQ
-321 ALQSAEGIRG
+321 ALQSAQGICG

-359 KTVRGYARGR
+359 RTVRGYARGR
-369 VIGLFGAGGDRDKTK
+369 VVGLFGAGGDRDHAK
-384 RPLMGRI
+384 RPIMGRI

-396 DLCIVTSDNPRSED
+396 DLCVVTSDNPRSEE
-410 PEAIIE
+410 PEAIIR
-416 DILRGMTAKRRY
+416 DILQGMSQKHKY
-428 RVIPDR
+428 KVIPDR

-459 TYQEIQGV
+459 TYQEIRGV
-467 KHPLDEREEV
+467 KHHLDEREEV
-477 RRALED
+477 RRALEG
-483 CTR
+483 

>member
-8 RDVNGGDLCGGPER
+8 RDVNGGDLCGKPER
-22 DITGICFDSRKAEP
+22 EITGICSDSRRVGQ

-43 RGFQSDGHRYIHQA
+43 PGFQSDGHQYIRQA
-57 IRQGAC
+57 MEQGAC
-63 AVVAEHLPE
+63 AVVAQHAPDC
-72 EPVPEQ
+72 PVSEG
-78 VTVIL
+78 VTLIL
-83 TPDTR
+83 VDDAR

-93 LAAEWYEHPER
+93 LAAEWYDHPER
-104 QLKLIGITGT
+104 QLRLIGVTGT

-121 YLIRHILEQRGHSC
+121 WLIRHILEQRGHKC

-145 GGELRPAE
+145 DGPLRPAE

-160 ELFALLRDMVK
+160 ELYGLLREMAD

-177 VMEVSSHSLVLERVY
+177 AMEVSSHSLVLERVH
-192 GLRFAAAAFTNLT
+192 GLHFAAAAFTNLT
-205 QDHLDFHQDMEHYFQ
+205 QDHLDFHKDMEHYFQ
-220 AKATLFQHCDTAVI
+220 AKALLFQRCDTAVL
-234 NGDDSWGRRLEEA
+234 NLDDDWGLRLAERVS
-247 AACPV
+247 CPR
-252 LCFSAKRSGV
+252 LTYSAKR
-262 SLMAKDVR
+262 LEADLIAKNIR
-270 LLPDGVQAVLV
+270 LLPDQVQAVLV
-281 QGSNIARMRLRI
+281 RDNDIARMRLNI

-304 AIGCCMAL
+304 AIGCCLAL
-312 GLTLAESTE
+312 GLTLEESAQ
-321 ALQSAEGIRG
+321 ALQSAQGICG

-359 KTVRGYARGR
+359 RTVRGYARGR
-369 VIGLFGAGGDRDKTK
+369 VVGLFGAGGDRDHAK
-384 RPLMGRI
+384 RPIMGRI

-396 DLCIVTSDNPRSED
+396 DLCVVTSDNPRSEE
-410 PEAIIE
+410 PEAIIR
-416 DILRGMTAKRRY
+416 DILQGMSPKY
-428 RVIPDR
+428 KYKVIPDR

-459 TYQEIQGV
+459 TYQEIRGV
-467 KHPLDEREEV
+467 KHHLDEREEV
-477 RRALED
+477 RRALEG
-483 CTR
+483 